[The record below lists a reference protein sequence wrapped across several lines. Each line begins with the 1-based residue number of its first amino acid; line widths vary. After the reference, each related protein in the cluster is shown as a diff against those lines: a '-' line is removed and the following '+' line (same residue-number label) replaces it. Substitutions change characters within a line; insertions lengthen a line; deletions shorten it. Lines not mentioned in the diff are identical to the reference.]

1 MDNASVSDM
10 NTPNFS
16 FEYSIMNKII
26 AAFLYLPAACAIACS
41 NGTPSPRTTG
51 ENDEAESAPV
61 RKNPITAV
69 TPAGKSSFVQG
80 DSIVFSYDSSR
91 ELDSVFLFVNGK
103 KQAVFQGKKE
113 VVPTSRK
120 TPVGSTGYRIEG
132 YAGGEKWSRS
142 GSYVLL
148 PAQSPVSYGIR
159 IAKIYPHST
168 TAYTQGLE
176 FHDGFLYES
185 SGEYGKSY
193 IHRMIFPAMKSEKRV
208 SLEPQYFGEGLTVLN
223 DKLYLL
229 TWESQKGFI
238 YDAATLK
245 REKEFDY
252 ATEGWGL
259 TNDGKRLYMSD
270 GSEYIYLLDPE
281 TLKTTGRIQVYS
293 SEGPVRLLNELEWI
307 EGEIWANVYGY
318 DLIVR
323 IDPETGAVTGTIDAS
338 GLLEPSDIS
347 RETDVLNG
355 IAHSDGKI
363 YLTGKNWNKLFE
375 AKIFKK

>member
-1 MDNASVSDM
+1 
-10 NTPNFS
+10 
-16 FEYSIMNKII
+16 MNKII
-26 AAFLYLPAACAIACS
+26 FAFSYLLTACAVACS
-41 NGTPSPRTTG
+41 NGTPSSRTTNE
-51 ENDEAESAPV
+51 ENNAPSASV
-61 RKNPITAV
+61 RKNPITEV
-69 TPAGKSSFVQG
+69 TPAGKQSFTQG
-80 DSIVFSYDSSR
+80 DSIVFSYDSNR
-91 ELDSVFLFVNGK
+91 EFDSVFLFINGK
-103 KQAVFQGKKE
+103 KQAVFKGKTHA
-113 VVPTSRK
+113 VATSRE
-120 TPVGSTGYRIEG
+120 TPAGSTGYRIEG
-132 YAGGEKWSRS
+132 HAGGEKWSRS

-148 PAQSPVSYGIR
+148 PAQPPVSYGVR
-159 IAKIYPHST
+159 IVKTYPHST

-193 IHRMIFPAMKSEKRV
+193 MHRMTFPAMKSEKRV
-208 SLEPQYFGEGLTVLN
+208 SLEPQYFGEGLTVMN
-223 DKLYLL
+223 GKLYLL
-229 TWESQKGFI
+229 TWESQKGFV

-252 ATEGWGL
+252 ATEGWGI

-281 TLKTTGRIQVYS
+281 TLKTEGRIQVYS
-293 SEGPVRLLNELEWI
+293 NEGPVRLLNDLVWIDGEL
-307 EGEIWANVYGY
+307 WANVYGY

-323 IDPETGAVTGTIDAS
+323 IDPKTGAVTGMIDAS

-355 IAHSDGKI
+355 IAYSDGKI

-375 AKIFKK
+375 AEIFKK